1 MNDQLGGHVLELQRR
16 HRSVQRLQGFLQGG
30 GQLLAALVDHR
41 AQLVGR
47 PVKTFDQRATGVVQ
61 QTLKPL
67 QVIGRRHQVVLQSR
81 RRQQG
86 HLRGWRARFALFI
99 GQHP

>member
-16 HRSVQRLQGFLQGG
+16 HRPVQRLQGFLQRGG
-30 GQLLAALVDHR
+30 HFLAALVDHR
-41 AQLVGR
+41 AQLAGR
-47 PVKTFDQRATGVVQ
+47 AVKTVDQGAAGVVQ

-67 QVIGRRHQVVLQSR
+67 EVIGRRHQVVLQSC

-86 HLRGWRARFALFI
+86 HFRRWRARFALFI